1 MPSGGRASPV
11 RQCVGCRKRLPQAAL
26 LRFVS
31 STAGWMPDGPGRR
44 KRPGRGAYLCSAD
57 CVRLAAK
64 NKRYRG
70 LATAA
75 AEYGLIS
82 SSNAMKND

>member
-1 MPSGGRASPV
+1 M
-11 RQCVGCRKRLPQAAL
+11 
-26 LRFVS
+26 RFVS
-31 STAGWMPDGPGRR
+31 SPAGWIRDERGRD

-57 CVRLAAK
+57 CVKLAAK

-70 LATAA
+70 LATTA

-82 SSNAMKND
+82 SSQAMQNNA

>member
-1 MPSGGRASPV
+1 M
-11 RQCVGCRKRLPQAAL
+11 PQANL

-31 STAGWMPDGPGRR
+31 STAGWIPDQPGRR
-44 KRPGRGAYLCSAD
+44 KRPGRGAYLCSAG
-57 CVRLAAK
+57 CVGLAAK

-82 SSNAMKND
+82 GSNAMKHD